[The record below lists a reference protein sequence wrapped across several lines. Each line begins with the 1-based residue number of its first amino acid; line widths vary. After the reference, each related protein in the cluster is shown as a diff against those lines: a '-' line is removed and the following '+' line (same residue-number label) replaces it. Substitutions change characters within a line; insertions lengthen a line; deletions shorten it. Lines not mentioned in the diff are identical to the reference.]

1 MLFRSVGIMFAC
13 VCWYSLYVSHRELCV
28 CAGIHCAL
36 SQSELYLC
44 VCVCA
49 GIGCAQCHSH
59 SCVCV
64 CVCAGME
71 GALSHSLLCVCVCVH
86 AGIGCAFRDEAGL

>member
-1 MLFRSVGIMFAC
+1 M
-13 VCWYSLYVSHRELCV
+13 

-71 GALSHSLLCVCVCVH
+71 GALSHSLLCVCVCV
-86 AGIGCAFRDEAGL
+86 GLFSHVSEYISLLDFYQFAKEFNH